1 MLITT
6 FTSKATK
13 GLLPLSPYDDLTFDF
28 KTYSVNNLKS
38 IRRTFYNTYLKN
50 PNFDYFS
57 SCKIEDMSYLFGI
70 YKKFNLKKLTY
81 YVFI

>member
-38 IRRTFYNTYLKN
+38 MFRRSEGKRPLNSTVTIFMTISFSISVTLKIILI
-50 PNFDYFS
+50 
-57 SCKIEDMSYLFGI
+57 K
-70 YKKFNLKKLTY
+70 
-81 YVFI
+81 